1 MLYSYSGLADRSWR
15 ILEPRSALPT
25 ASAQPMEEAVSSTRS
40 PEAHTASVGGG
51 EQVEVVPLNPSP
63 DAPETG
69 ENRTQNNKVTSTR
82 DGSDRMTR
90 VKRNTMS
97 TLSIV
102 LTTMSILLAFSIS
115 FIEIMGLIG
124 DNCAKCQA
132 AASAPNGGGL
142 AGQWWRGWARANDNS
157 GYIGAA
163 IVGAFV
169 IIVGGWYV
177 TRWGTKKM
185 KGKATAGWRNEDSA
199 DQVTRVS

>member
-102 LTTMSILLAFSIS
+102 LTTMSILLAFRLADESTVHLLRASNVLIYDPHSIS

-142 AGQWWRGWARANDNS
+142 AGQWWRGWAR
-157 GYIGAA
+157 
-163 IVGAFV
+163 VRV
-169 IIVGGWYV
+169 ICE
-177 TRWGTKKM
+177 TF
-185 KGKATAGWRNEDSA
+185 A
-199 DQVTRVS
+199 